1 MAKSRQEIA
10 NAATESQLQIDS
22 VILRF
27 IFHALPFSDMN
38 PSAIHPLPSMAFSH
52 AKSVALP
59 ASAAPSAI
67 GQRRSAVQ
75 AVLTL
80 SWVVGISASFLTVGI
95 IGMFAADVPPI
106 HLLSLEAEAADE
118 QVMIE
123 TSMAELLTLEATEE
137 QPPETEPLLPV
148 EMPDAVENPPENFD
162 LPEIAEAMTVED
174 VFAVPTAPKI
184 EDALRPVDPVV
195 KPKPAPTPPR
205 PRTPSVARSSGGPPS
220 ATPQSG
226 SAGGTGATG
235 TGRGKF
241 PSPPYPSF
249 ARGSGM
255 QGTVRLSISVGASGA
270 VESVTVMGST
280 GFSNLDEYAASW
292 VRRNWRWPGG
302 SAKRYSLPL
311 TFKLR

>member
-1 MAKSRQEIA
+1 
-10 NAATESQLQIDS
+10 
-22 VILRF
+22 
-27 IFHALPFSDMN
+27 MN
-38 PSAIHPLPSMAFSH
+38 PSVIHPLPAMAFPH
-52 AKSVALP
+52 AKNELPP
-59 ASAAPSAI
+59 ASAARSAI
-67 GQRRSAVQ
+67 WQRRSTVQ
-75 AVLTL
+75 ALLAL

-95 IGMFAADVPPI
+95 IGLFAADVPPI
-106 HLLSLEAEAADE
+106 HLLSLESETIDE

-123 TSMAELLTLEATEE
+123 TTMAELQTLEAIED
-137 QPPETEPLLPV
+137 QPAETEPLLPV
-148 EMPDAVENPPENFD
+148 EMPEAIDTPPENFD
-162 LPEIAEAMTVED
+162 LPEIAEAMTLED

-195 KPKPAPTPPR
+195 KPKPAPTPPPQR
-205 PRTPSVARSSGGPPS
+205 TQSVTRSSSGTPSTTA
-220 ATPQSG
+220 QSG
-226 SAGGTGATG
+226 SAGGTGASG

-249 ARGSGM
+249 ARSGGM

-280 GFSNLDEYAASW
+280 GFSALDEYAASW

-311 TFKLR
+311 TFRLR

>member
-1 MAKSRQEIA
+1 
-10 NAATESQLQIDS
+10 
-22 VILRF
+22 
-27 IFHALPFSDMN
+27 MN
-38 PSAIHPLPSMAFSH
+38 PSALHSLPSMAFPH
-52 AKSVALP
+52 AKHESVP
-59 ASAAPSAI
+59 ASAAGSSI
-67 GQRRSAVQ
+67 WQRRSTVQ
-75 AVLTL
+75 ALLAL

-106 HLLSLEAEAADE
+106 HLLSLEDEAADE

-123 TSMAELLTLEATEE
+123 TTMAELLTLEAVED
-137 QPPETEPLLPV
+137 QPAETEPLLPV
-148 EMPDAVENPPENFD
+148 EIPEAIETPPENFD
-162 LPEIAEAMTVED
+162 LPEIAEAMTLED

-195 KPKPAPTPPR
+195 KPKPAPAPPR
-205 PRTPSVARSSGGPPS
+205 PRTPTVARSSGGTPS
-220 ATPQSG
+220 TTSQSG
-226 SAGGTGATG
+226 TAGGTGASG

-249 ARGSGM
+249 ARSGGM
-255 QGTVRLSISVGASGA
+255 QGTVRLSINVGASGA

-280 GFSNLDEYAASW
+280 GFSALDEYAASW